1 MSLATHGFDLPIMP
15 GSISPVLHLSQYDD
29 ARTFT
34 AHLKDE
40 NGNAFTLPS
49 GATAKL
55 EGMNCKG
62 VTFEINATPSGSD
75 ITFTPKEAATDQP
88 GLIAATLHIKNSNDN
103 ISTLAVILNV
113 QKAGATK
120 EEQTR
125 SPGFTDAI
133 QAAVEA
139 WASQQGFTSPTV
151 SITDI
156 EGGHRVTF
164 TDAEHPQGQS
174 IDVMDGEDTGVVTD
188 DTLSIEG
195 AAADAAAVGA
205 LRDVTLPAAYTV
217 EDMNVD
223 PVLVTVETSG
233 ITQRLGVGG
242 SANQANFVGGEYYD
256 VSTDAIKPKAS
267 GSRNVLYFAVKPG
280 SKLKVDIYILVNF
293 YDMQKKFIS
302 GVSASSAAYEI
313 TVPNGAYYARFSSQQ
328 WDASAGGYPLT
339 SRFNVLTNCLVKDI
353 YYRTNTL
360 HTAWENVE
368 GREEVDAAIED
379 LEELNAVFERYPIL
393 IPIGAPVKL
402 CHGKYYY
409 SNVSTSASG
418 TNVGNLAFY
427 DADKNLIPCLT
438 KAEWGE
444 LGYNTNTAVSGGVS
458 PIPSSNLWDIWSNYT
473 QFKVDGKTVT
483 CYNMH
488 GTPRTAVFDLSETPA
503 YVALFKTNATGE
515 GYPRWTLGQREADIG
530 SGVYYVVYDE
540 DNPGLI
546 DQIKNDV
553 VTGILENASSSEL
566 GRWMKFN
573 AIKEANRKI
582 HAFRVASFNIYGA
595 GQHKAN
601 WTRVKE
607 AIQNFGVDLIGFQEV
622 YDPLGTLTDE
632 LFASTM
638 MGWHLS
644 QFSDSALFAGNSRIV
659 AATSDFVFVGA
670 EEVKYTQQA
679 NYGDRYYVRAEF
691 RLPMWKHKNW
701 SHYIKVSVY
710 NTQLEVGT
718 STAYT
723 NTRLAQAAELIAA
736 MQADTNPFVILVG
749 DFNEMSTD
757 RSTFAAIAAAGFT
770 PVLAD
775 DSTPT
780 ASRGYYDN
788 IFINDRISIVDSD
801 VIPYSDM
808 FLYPSNQLS
817 DHDLVFADLVFDYS
831 NIIAVKKAGDHCTI
845 SGVEDWLDRRQTEPV
860 VVTVTADSGYTVS
873 AISCGQGNNDLTYN
887 NGAVVKSGNTITI
900 KPNLVIGDV
909 WITVTT
915 VES

>member
-1 MSLATHGFDLPIMP
+1 MSE
-15 GSISPVLHLSQYDD
+15 SILYIETPNGETYGVGPTKVSQ
-29 ARTFT
+29 
-34 AHLKDE
+34 LE
-40 NGNAFTLPS
+40 NDS
-49 GATAKL
+49 
-55 EGMNCKG
+55 
-62 VTFEINATPSGSD
+62 
-75 ITFTPKEAATDQP
+75 
-88 GLIAATLHIKNSNDN
+88 
-103 ISTLAVILNV
+103 
-113 QKAGATK
+113 
-120 EEQTR
+120 
-125 SPGFTDAI
+125 GFTTFDDLNNN
-133 QAAVEA
+133 
-139 WASQQGFTSPTV
+139 P
-151 SITDI
+151 
-156 EGGHRVTF
+156 RVTN
-164 TDAEHPQGQS
+164 TITSWLNENLTGDSSIAIDSSLSIANAAADAKAAGDR
-174 IDVMDGEDTGVVTD
+174 IKALEDATIVTD

-233 ITQRLGVGG
+233 ITQSLGVGG
-242 SANQANFVGGEYYD
+242 SKNQANFVGGEYYD
-256 VSTDAIKPKAS
+256 VSTDAIKAKAS

-302 GVSASSAAYEI
+302 GVSASSANYEI
-313 TVPNGAYYARFSSQQ
+313 TVPDDAYYARFSSQQ
-328 WDASAGGYPLT
+328 WDASGGGFNLT
-339 SRFNVLTNCLVKDI
+339 SRFYVLTNCLVKDI

-360 HTAWENVE
+360 HTTWENVE
-368 GREEVDAAIED
+368 GREEVDAAVAKVGQLKKAFDVYDVNAGGDVIRPIRYGETYASNPYKEHSSSVVDPYASDICHIKFWDADMNRIVVPQPTGQNNIRHYAGLNNNNVVISRQTKFTVVGNVITAKHWNYGTTTLELPSVPAYMSIESHWTVGVYTTEVPD
-379 LEELNAVFERYPIL
+379 GKQYVRYITDTNTGL
-393 IPIGAPVKL
+393 IEQFSETIANGII
-402 CHGKYYY
+402 
-409 SNVSTSASG
+409 NDSASS
-418 TNVGNLAFY
+418 
-427 DADKNLIPCLT
+427 D
-438 KAEWGE
+438 
-444 LGYNTNTAVSGGVS
+444 
-458 PIPSSNLWDIWSNYT
+458 
-473 QFKVDGKTVT
+473 
-483 CYNMH
+483 
-488 GTPRTAVFDLSETPA
+488 
-503 YVALFKTNATGE
+503 
-515 GYPRWTLGQREADIG
+515 
-530 SGVYYVVYDE
+530 
-540 DNPGLI
+540 
-546 DQIKNDV
+546 
-553 VTGILENASSSEL
+553 L
-566 GRWMKFN
+566 GRWMRFN

-595 GQHKAN
+595 GRRKAN
-601 WTRVKE
+601 WTQVKE

-622 YDPLGTLTDE
+622 YDPLGTLTDK

-659 AATSDFVFVGA
+659 AATSDFVFVGS

-701 SHYIKVSVY
+701 SNYIKVSVY

-718 STAYT
+718 STSYT

-873 AISCGQGNNDLTYN
+873 AISCGQGNNDLKYN
-887 NGAVVKSGNTITI
+887 NDAVVKSGNTITI
-900 KPNLVIGDV
+900 KPNLVVGDV
-909 WITVTT
+909 WISVTT
-915 VES
+915 AES